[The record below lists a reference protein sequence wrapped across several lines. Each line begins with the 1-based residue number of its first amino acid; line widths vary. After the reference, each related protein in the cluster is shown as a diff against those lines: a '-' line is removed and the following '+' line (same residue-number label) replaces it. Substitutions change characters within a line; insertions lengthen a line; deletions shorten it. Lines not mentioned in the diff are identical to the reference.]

1 MSGSRTNLIP
11 HAHEVREKVSLRK
24 ELERIFQ
31 RNDHKKPAK
40 AAAAAHSIE
49 AIQRK
54 RTIKKI

>member
-1 MSGSRTNLIP
+1 MIP
-11 HAHEVREKVSLRK
+11 HANEVREKVSLRK